1 MIKYIFLGL
10 VQGLTEF
17 LPVSSSGHLV
27 ILQRLLGVETDE
39 IAVSVI
45 LHLGTLLAVI
55 VFFRREIIG
64 LFKDPRLLAM
74 AAVVTVIT
82 GIIGVSAK
90 DFFERLFNS
99 PVAVGVAW
107 LFTGAVLLST
117 RRLVMA
123 DNRRINLKDAVFLGL
138 AQSLAIIPGVS
149 RSGMTIS
156 ALFYRKIERG
166 LAFSFSFLV
175 SIPVIMGA
183 AALEFRKIEGIPRA
197 ESGNLLAGFIVSFLS
212 GLAALLLLRLVI
224 NKMRF
229 HYFSYYCLFMAA
241 ATLLFLR

>member
-1 MIKYIFLGL
+1 
-10 VQGLTEF
+10 
-17 LPVSSSGHLV
+17 
-27 ILQRLLGVETDE
+27 
-39 IAVSVI
+39 
-45 LHLGTLLAVI
+45 
-55 VFFRREIIG
+55 
-64 LFKDPRLLAM
+64 
-74 AAVVTVIT
+74 
-82 GIIGVSAK
+82 
-90 DFFERLFNS
+90 
-99 PVAVGVAW
+99 
-107 LFTGAVLLST
+107 
-117 RRLVMA
+117 MA

-156 ALFYRKIERG
+156 ALFYRKIDRG
-166 LAFSFSFLV
+166 LASSFSFLV